1 MYWKKYIWSY
11 RKQALLGF
19 IFKLIEAFFE
29 LLIPLVVAHIIDDG
43 ITGHNTSYIIKM
55 GLVMYAL
62 SLAGYCCAIVCQYY
76 ASLSSQGFGTLM
88 RKEMF
93 DRVNKYDYENL
104 DDIGT
109 PALITRISNDVNQL
123 QLAVA
128 MTIRLASRSPFII
141 IGSLIMSFTIS
152 VKIGII
158 FIFISFLLAFSI
170 YFIMSRT
177 QPIYIKIQKL
187 LDKVSLITRENLAG
201 IRVIRAFNKQSG
213 EKKRFEDMTEKQK
226 SLQLYSGNIASMLN
240 PLTTVIVN
248 TGIIIILL
256 LGGRFVNDG
265 SLTQGEVI
273 ALINYMNSILLSMY
287 AFANVILIYIKAK
300 ASYVRVSEVLDTKP
314 VIIEGHSSIPETYT
328 TFLSFED
335 VSFSY
340 PKGEA
345 LSHISFELSKN
356 QTIGIIGGTGSG
368 KSSLISLIPRF
379 YDIDKGEIKIKDQNI
394 KKYSYHSLRSMLALV
409 PQNAVL
415 FRGTIRDNLL
425 WGNPNASDIDLIEA
439 LRISQSYDFVFSNK
453 EGLETKIEASGKN
466 ISGGQRQ
473 RLTIARALVKKPE
486 LLILDD
492 ASSALDYATDA
503 ALRRDLKTLQTTVII
518 VSQRVSAI
526 RNCDQI
532 LVLDH
537 GHLAGKGTH
546 HELIHSCR
554 LYKEIVH
561 SQTEGDINE

>member
-368 KSSLISLIPRF
+368 KSSLISLIPCF

-394 KKYSYHSLRSMLALV
+394 KKYSYQSLRSMLALV

>member
-394 KKYSYHSLRSMLALV
+394 KKYSYQSLRSMLALV

-425 WGNPNASDIDLIEA
+425 WGNLNASDIDLIEA

>member
-19 IFKLIEAFFE
+19 IFKLIEAFVE

-76 ASLSSQGFGTLM
+76 ASLSSQGFGTSM

-201 IRVIRAFNKQSG
+201 IRVIRAFNKQSS

-256 LGGRFVNDG
+256 MGGGFVNDG

-394 KKYSYHSLRSMLALV
+394 KKYSYQSLRSMLALV

>member
-201 IRVIRAFNKQSG
+201 IRVIRAFNKQSS

-256 LGGRFVNDG
+256 MGGRFVNDG

-394 KKYSYHSLRSMLALV
+394 KKYSYQSLRSMLALV

-537 GHLAGKGTH
+537 GHLARKGTH